1 MQRLVAVAALA
12 TFASYAQDKPAPP
25 PIWQQGRP
33 PEMADSKLAPYP
45 PKMTVTPPE
54 EIPIDKVKV
63 PEGFKVE
70 LWAHGLPG
78 GRAMA
83 RGDKGKLY
91 VGTRAIGR
99 VYEITDQGGK
109 RTVRIVAEKMTQ
121 PAGVAFRNG
130 SLYVASIDKM
140 LRYDGIEDKPD
151 VQPVD
156 LSSKFNFPPL
166 QHHNWKY
173 LAFGPDKK
181 LYVPFGGPCNICEPP
196 TDEYAQIRRYNPDG
210 SGMEVIARGIRNS
223 IGFDW
228 DPRTGD
234 LWFTDNGRDWM
245 GDEGPEEELN
255 HVSKVGL
262 NFGFPYCHANGIPDP
277 QYKKQDPCK
286 GVTMPVVLLGPH
298 AAVLG
303 MIFYTGRMFP
313 AAYKDTIFIARKGS
327 WNRTKLFG
335 YDVVNVK
342 VDPDGK
348 NPKVTPFMTG
358 FMDPQ
363 ENKFWGRPVYVFQ
376 MPDGAL
382 LVSDEQVGA
391 IYRVSYR
398 K

>member
-1 MQRLVAVAALA
+1 MQKLIAALA
-12 TFASYAQDKPAPP
+12 LTSFASFAQDKPAPP

-45 PKMTVTPPE
+45 PKLTVTPPE
-54 EIPIDKVKV
+54 EIPIDKLKV

-196 TDEYAQIRRYNPDG
+196 TDEYAQIRRYNADG
-210 SGMEVIARGIRNS
+210 SGMEVVARGIRNS

-228 DPRTGD
+228 DPRSGD

-255 HVSKVGL
+255 H
-262 NFGFPYCHANGIPDP
+262 
-277 QYKKQDPCK
+277 
-286 GVTMPVVLLGPH
+286 
-298 AAVLG
+298 
-303 MIFYTGRMFP
+303 
-313 AAYKDTIFIARKGS
+313 
-327 WNRTKLFG
+327 
-335 YDVVNVK
+335 
-342 VDPDGK
+342 
-348 NPKVTPFMTG
+348 
-358 FMDPQ
+358 
-363 ENKFWGRPVYVFQ
+363 
-376 MPDGAL
+376 
-382 LVSDEQVGA
+382 
-391 IYRVSYR
+391 
-398 K
+398 